1 MKTRIFTMLL
11 TLLFICVNLYSQEVD
26 ITKHP
31 GYIDLEMIE
40 IPESAGEITDISLGP
55 ALLRMFKSFSDDERS
70 SEKMNG
76 LLSIRV
82 KSFELNSE
90 ISKKIELII
99 NDIQKKLE
107 NEKWEQLVR
116 VKDRDER
123 TIISMKYEKNRPVGL
138 LIISYK
144 PYDEV
149 TFANI
154 VGHID
159 IGEISRMGLGF
170 SNSTLDSL
178 KDFDDF
184 DDKQE
189 EDDEFE
195 D

>member
-1 MKTRIFTMLL
+1 
-11 TLLFICVNLYSQEVD
+11 VNLYSQEVD